1 MGQNIE
7 KLGQKVVVIIPAR
20 YASTRF
26 PGKPLAKIGGRS
38 MIEWVWRRAG
48 ELFEYRFVATD
59 DQRIAKE
66 VESFGG
72 VAIMT
77 SETHPSGTDRVA
89 EALSKLPFV
98 PEVVVNVQG
107 DEPFVRP
114 DQLAS
119 LVGLFDDPS
128 CDIATLVQPFS
139 ASDDIF
145 NPNAVKVVR
154 DSQGFALYFSRSAIP
169 YFRDLER
176 SEWSKRHTYFRHIGL
191 YGYRYSALNE
201 VVKLPL
207 STLEKC
213 ESLEQLRWV
222 ESGYRIKTA
231 ITEFRTVGVDTPEE
245 LAEAE
250 KILSQGL

>member
-1 MGQNIE
+1 MSQNIQ
-7 KLGQKVVVIIPAR
+7 KLGQKVVAVIPAR

-48 ELFEYRFVATD
+48 EVFEYRFVATD
-59 DQRIAKE
+59 DERIAQE

-77 SETHPSGTDRVA
+77 SENHPSGTDRVA
-89 EALSKLPFV
+89 EAVSKLPFI

-119 LVGLFDDPS
+119 LVGLFDDLN
-128 CDIATLVQPFS
+128 CDIATLVQPFGGD
-139 ASDDIF
+139 DDIF

-154 DSQGFALYFSRSAIP
+154 DSEGFALYFSRSPIP
-169 YFRDLER
+169 FFRDQDK
-176 SEWSKRHTYFRHIGL
+176 SEWAKKHTYFRHIGL
-191 YGYRYSALNE
+191 YGYRYKALSE
-201 VVKLPL
+201 VVKLPQ

-213 ESLEQLRWV
+213 ESLEQLRWI
-222 ESGYRIKTA
+222 ENGYGIKTA

-245 LAEAE
+245 LAIAE